1 MHLRVCENPGSAR
14 VIVRRTLPDKEQ
26 SAGAVFQH
34 TVGVGS
40 PVIFGLQSAVTPLA
54 TSVEFHV
61 CGYIFCS
68 LTLLTCRRQP
78 AQCGRTDTRQQASD
92 RVAGESPTMRTSRAV
107 ATAALV
113 CACWTA
119 AAALAAPPAL
129 VRRETKRDV
138 ADKLILLAEEHK
150 ERSLHDVLQ
159 EREKRAA
166 PGAATATAGT
176 EKRERDGTG
185 RRRKVKEGPVLR
197 ERLVRRTD
205 GSMGAEAATK
215 GPGAAR
221 AGSGSEDVEGKSW
234 RAKDGSSSSSS
245 SSASRSSAR
254 RGPNKKKPSQRA
266 APKQKAREGEHLVV
280 NSWSEQFG
288 RGVNATVRHIE
299 LAAYVNTSSMVV
311 TAAARHAAPESHEQ
325 TMPVLR
331 RTETAPANF
340 AAALFGGPVR
350 PASTPPALVR
360 SMTAAALPGP
370 AFAALD
376 GWELDESEAGVM
388 LRALR
393 VLEAS
398 PVDAVDARVRALSI
412 LEEACRC
419 YILSRR
425 GCGHQC
431 LKLTVLFALQP
442 LSFLSFPLLTALPR
456 RGRSERP
463 ASSRRPAHRRR

>member
-1 MHLRVCENPGSAR
+1 MS
-14 VIVRRTLPDKEQ
+14 
-26 SAGAVFQH
+26 
-34 TVGVGS
+34 
-40 PVIFGLQSAVTPLA
+40 
-54 TSVEFHV
+54 
-61 CGYIFCS
+61 
-68 LTLLTCRRQP
+68 
-78 AQCGRTDTRQQASD
+78 
-92 RVAGESPTMRTSRAV
+92 MSRAV
-107 ATAALV
+107 ATAALL
-113 CACWTA
+113 CAFLTA

-129 VRRETKRDV
+129 LRRETKRDV

-185 RRRKVKEGPVLR
+185 KRRKVQDGPVLR
-197 ERLVRRTD
+197 ERLVRRVD
-205 GSMGAEAATK
+205 GSMGAEDATK

-221 AGSGSEDVEGKSW
+221 AGSGSEDVEGKSR
-234 RAKDGSSSSSS
+234 RAKYGSSSTSSG
-245 SSASRSSAR
+245 SRSSAR
-254 RGPNKKKPSQRA
+254 RGPIKKKHSQRA
-266 APKQKAREGEHLVV
+266 ALKQKAREGEHLVV

-299 LAAYVNTSSMVV
+299 LAAYVNTSTMVV
-311 TAAARHAAPESHEQ
+311 TAAARQAAPESHEQ

-350 PASTPPALVR
+350 PASPPPALVR

-376 GWELDESEAGVM
+376 GWELGESEAGVM

-425 GCGHQC
+425 SCGHQC
-431 LKLTVLFALQP
+431 LK
-442 LSFLSFPLLTALPR
+442 S
-456 RGRSERP
+456 
-463 ASSRRPAHRRR
+463 